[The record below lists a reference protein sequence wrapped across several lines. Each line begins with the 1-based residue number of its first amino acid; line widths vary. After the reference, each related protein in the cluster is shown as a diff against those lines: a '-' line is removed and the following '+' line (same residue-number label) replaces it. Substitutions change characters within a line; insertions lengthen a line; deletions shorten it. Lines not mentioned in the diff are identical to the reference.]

1 MQMDKSMRVAILG
14 SRGYPYV
21 YSGYETLVKHLA
33 EGLVKKGVQVTVYC
47 HKGLFHQKPNEV
59 NGVNLVYIPTIEKKS
74 LSQLVHSFLSFI
86 HLIFNRPNVV
96 FVVNAANGPFG
107 LISKIFSI
115 PSAINV
121 DGLEWLRPKWK
132 GLGAKYFKWSARQA
146 TRFYD
151 QIINDSDEM
160 RRVYQEL
167 FGVDSVVIA
176 YGGVIRSSTQP
187 ELIEKWGL
195 KPENYYL
202 IVGRLIPDNNA
213 DLIIEGF
220 VRSSSK
226 KKLVV
231 VGDVPYTDVYASK
244 LKSIQDERLIFTG
257 YVTDQD
263 ELAELYHQA
272 YGYFHGHEYGG
283 TNPTMLKAL
292 AYGSAI
298 LALDTVFNQEMLS
311 NGKYGLFFEKNADAV
326 RQLIHRVEKEE
337 DRMMRLKKNSSHGIT
352 AKYQWSTVIDQ
363 YHDVFKRLSK

>member
-1 MQMDKSMRVAILG
+1 MTKPIRVAIIG

-33 EGLVKKGVQVTVYC
+33 EGLVEKGVHVTVYC
-47 HKGLFHQKPNEV
+47 HRGLFNEKPKQV
-59 NGVNLVYIPTIEKKS
+59 NGVDLVYLPTIEKKS
-74 LSQLVHSFLSFI
+74 LSQLVHSFLAFI
-86 HLIFNRPNVV
+86 HLIFNRPDVV

-107 LISKIFSI
+107 LISKLIRL

-132 GLGAKYFKWSARQA
+132 GLGAMYFKWSARQA
-146 TRFYD
+146 TRSYD
-151 QIINDSDEM
+151 QIINDSEQM
-160 RRVYQEL
+160 RRVYLEL
-167 FGVDSVVIA
+167 FGVDSEVIA
-176 YGGVIRSSTQP
+176 YGGVIRHSAKP
-187 ELIEKWGL
+187 ELIEKWDL
-195 KPENYYL
+195 KPEDYYL

-220 VRSSSK
+220 IKSSSK
-226 KKLVV
+226 RKLVV
-231 VGDVPYTDVYASK
+231 VGDVPYTDAYAAK
-244 LKSIQDERLIFTG
+244 LKSIQDERLVFTG

-292 AYGSAI
+292 AYGTAI

-311 NGKYGLFFEKNADAV
+311 NGKYGLFFEKNADSV
-326 RQLIHRVEKEE
+326 KQLIQQVEKDEA
-337 DRMMRLKKNSSHGIT
+337 RMAQLKKNSHHGIT
-352 AKYQWSTVIDQ
+352 AKYQWPTVIEQ
-363 YHDVFKRLSK
+363 YYRVFKRLTD